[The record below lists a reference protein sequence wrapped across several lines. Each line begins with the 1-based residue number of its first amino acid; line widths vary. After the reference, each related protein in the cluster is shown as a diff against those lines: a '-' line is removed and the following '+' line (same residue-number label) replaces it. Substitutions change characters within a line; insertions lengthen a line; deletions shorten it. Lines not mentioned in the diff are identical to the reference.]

1 MSFSPWRAIFKNQI
15 ARWLKTRFL
24 ITHVSRKCY
33 RLHMISAFF
42 TKSTKYL
49 TKRRKDKSF
58 LHDTHEEMKR
68 FVPSTGASFTQTSL
82 CMWSDKE
89 INIQD
94 IFTHLRSPDIEFQE
108 NCTLCVS
115 FYLCPESTF
124 KRRTQERENVAYKR
138 ANVAWERT
146 NVANVACEF
155 WFSPRIVLR
164 IPYFASAQILP
175 RGRNTKRIK
184 RDRNT
189 TNSRGKTVSLRGGCN
204 GFDVKKRRR
213 AKERE
218 TNRRTERKC
227 LKIWKTHGCFRE
239 RPTWTQKPWLSRS
252 FLLSAYF
259 HPFIPRFF
267 YLSPRQGEEGTPTW

>member
-1 MSFSPWRAIFKNQI
+1 MR
-15 ARWLKTRFL
+15 
-24 ITHVSRKCY
+24 
-33 RLHMISAFF
+33 
-42 TKSTKYL
+42 
-49 TKRRKDKSF
+49 
-58 LHDTHEEMKR
+58 R

-108 NCTLCVS
+108 NCTLRVS

-124 KRRTQERENVAYKR
+124 KRRTLERENVAHKR

-155 WFSPRIVLR
+155 WFSSRIVVR
-164 IPYFASAQILP
+164 IPYFAPAQILP

-184 RDRNT
+184 RNRKT
-189 TNSRGKTVSLRGGCN
+189 TNSRGTPVSLRGGCN

-213 AKERE
+213 ASERQ
-218 TNRRTERKC
+218 TNRQTDREKMFKNLEDARLFSRTTNVDTKAMV
-227 LKIWKTHGCFRE
+227 LAQLPLPSSHLFS
-239 RPTWTQKPWLSRS
+239 PLHPS
-252 FLLSAYF
+252 LL
-259 HPFIPRFF
+259 
-267 YLSPRQGEEGTPTW
+267 LSPRQGEEGTPAW